1 MLDFKP
7 EVKVRNLQE
16 QYWQIADKI
25 AADGFNYGKVILPK
39 VITTYLMRVIAY
51 RINYSDIA

>member
-1 MLDFKP
+1 M
-7 EVKVRNLQE
+7 RNLQE